1 MFCMKTLRTAFAL
14 MAVSVPVLAHA
25 QEAEPIELW
34 GGFTTASTKADIK
47 AFKATQPKKKVEI
60 LPGCI
65 AEMGH
70 RHKKKRLVTIIFLG
84 QDREADCYR
93 RLLAPLMERP
103 DEPEVR
109 STTFGSVIGNGMG
122 GSIDTI
128 SEGSVLVWRDGIKQ
142 TKIVKTPG
150 RGYNLIFTVREDK
163 YLY

>member
-1 MFCMKTLRTAFAL
+1 MKRLRTAFAL
-14 MAVSVPVLAHA
+14 MAFAAPACIHA

-60 LPGCI
+60 IPGCI
-65 AEMGH
+65 AEMGY
-70 RHKKKRLVTIIFLG
+70 RQKKKRLVTIIFLG
-84 QDREADCYR
+84 LDRDADCHA
-93 RLLAPLMERP
+93 RLLAPLLDRP
-103 DEPEVR
+103 DKPEVK

-128 SEGSVLVWRDGIKQ
+128 SEGSVLIWRDGIKK